1 MSGRRILVIDDE
13 LAMRHLLRAALEA
26 SGDKVIEAADGEA
39 GLKLAATEGPALVIL
54 DLGLPGL
61 GGLEVLRR
69 LRSWSKVPVLILTV
83 RDQESEKVELLDAG
97 ADDYLTK
104 PFSVPEL
111 LARLRVLERHAVGVE
126 QPAVVRCGDLEIDLG
141 AHSVRRR
148 GEEVRLTATEF
159 EFLEVL
165 ARHAGKV
172 VTQREILKAVW
183 GPEALTQ
190 THYLRLYAGFLRKK
204 LEDVPGDPK
213 LILTEPGVGYRL
225 KA

>member
-13 LAMRHLLRAALEA
+13 MAMRHLLRAALEA
-26 SGDKVIEAADGEA
+26 SGDKVIEAAEGES
-39 GLKLAATEGPALVIL
+39 GLKLAATEGPALVVL

-126 QPAVVRCGDLEIDLG
+126 QPVVVKCGDLEIDLG

-172 VTQREILKAVW
+172 VTQREILKTVW

-225 KA
+225 RA